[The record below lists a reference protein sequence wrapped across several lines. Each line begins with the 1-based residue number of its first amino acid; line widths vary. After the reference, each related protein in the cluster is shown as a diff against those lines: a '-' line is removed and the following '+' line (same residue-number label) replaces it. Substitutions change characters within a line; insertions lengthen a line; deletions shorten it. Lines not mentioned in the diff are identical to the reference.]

1 MAHKGYATTQAAGP
15 RRHQDEGFQGAHQE
29 RVSRPS
35 PTLRACIRAHK
46 RVVVVVAV
54 VVATKSLLLV
64 RPYRRYHYRTTTSAA
79 ALLPSPSSIARLPN
93 PPRPPPQAS
102 LLLSLVPP
110 CRILIIYNLAS
121 RQPQTKPLAATD
133 HCAIRLPSWCC
144 SITAPFACR
153 LGVARSLRHP
163 LAVLVLLVPRC
174 PSRGARSWCASC
186 PTC

>member
-1 MAHKGYATTQAAGP
+1 MAHKGYAATQAAGP

-144 SITAPFACR
+144 SCR
-153 LGVARSLRHP
+153 DAQAEAQG
-163 LAVLVLLVPRC
+163 
-174 PSRGARSWCASC
+174 RGARAAPPADARGLCRLDRQVVQPASR
-186 PTC
+186 